1 MGHYL
6 FHSPSRTNPM
16 LFVRYLNNG
25 PSASAPSPA
34 VRFVPDMKIY
44 KCRATARNG
53 RQNRRVGGRDAIY
66 PKHVPARL
74 RRLMASSIRLTAA
87 PARQRERERERES
100 GRKNTQIRLLMAN
113 MISARGSKAA
123 GGGCSGGNTR
133 CFART
138 A

>member
-87 PARQRERERERES
+87 PARQRERERERE
-100 GRKNTQIRLLMAN
+100 RKREKKHAN
-113 MISARGSKAA
+113 PIADGKYDFRTRKQ
-123 GGGCSGGNTR
+123 GCSGGNTR